1 MSEKNIYEVISP
13 LGLIEKASTNAA
25 PRLDYLNG
33 KTICE
38 LSGNLYN
45 AHISFTIIREMLK
58 QLYPDIKIIP
68 YQEINAGLPQA
79 TVVTYSGNTELQ
91 DEKERAVVKMAREK
105 GCDAFIIGN
114 GG

>member
-1 MSEKNIYEVISP
+1 MTEKNTYEVISP
-13 LGLIEKASTNAA
+13 LGRSLKAVTNAA
-25 PRLDYLNG
+25 PGLNDLKG

-45 AHISFTIIREMLK
+45 AHVSFPIIREMLK
-58 QLYPDIKIIP
+58 ELYPDIKIVP
-68 YQEINAGLPQA
+68 YQEINAGLSQD
-79 TVVTYSGNTELQ
+79 TVITYSGDTESQ
-91 DEKERAVVKMAREK
+91 EEKERAVVKIAREK